1 MTDDLA
7 TADGS
12 VDDVGAEFAAAAA
25 RADELAQRV
34 DAVYYEVGRKGT
46 SRARALEKAEARL
59 GEAMRLVETALRA
72 GVPLNLTEVA
82 RRAGVAKQTVYNH
95 LPPELVAGRG
105 ELADREREE
114 TPT

>member
-7 TADGS
+7 PDGAGPD
-12 VDDVGAEFAAAAA
+12 VDVAFRAAAA

-34 DAVYYEVGRKGT
+34 DAVYADVGRKGT
-46 SRARALEKAEARL
+46 SRARALEKAETRL
-59 GEAMRLVETALRA
+59 GEAMGLVETALRA